1 MTATVSDAERRAAA
15 PKGTASSP
23 PKAPKRRRN
32 RGYAGSGRDAWLLV
46 LPALIPVAAFSVY
59 PLVQG
64 ILLGFTDAEAGL
76 NKVVTFN
83 GIDNY
88 TQLLGN
94 ELFWNSFRI
103 GLIWAFGV
111 TILQFL
117 ASLGLALLLNLDLK
131 LRWLARTLALVPW
144 AMPPVI
150 IAIMWRLMLNPTY
163 GPINGA
169 MKAVG
174 LPGDINWL
182 GDFSTAL
189 PAVIVVG
196 VWAGMPQTTITL
208 LAGLQN
214 VSADLHEAAAIDG
227 ANTWQR
233 FWHITL
239 PALRPV
245 IVAITTL
252 DLIWNFNSFALV
264 YVLTAG
270 GPGGQTMLPMLFAYN
285 EAFRYGNFGYAAA
298 MGNVMVVVIAAFLF
312 FYLRSQARSRLS

>member
-1 MTATVSDAERRAAA
+1 VTTAIARPQRGRR
-15 PKGTASSP
+15 G
-23 PKAPKRRRN
+23 
-32 RGYAGSGRDAWLLV
+32 RGNRDAWLLV
-46 LPALIPVAAFSVY
+46 LPALVPVVAFSVY

-64 ILLGFTDAEAGL
+64 ILLGFTDAKAGL
-76 NKVVTFN
+76 NQAVHFN
-83 GIDNY
+83 GADNY
-88 TQLLGN
+88 ATLLGN
-94 ELFWNSFRI
+94 DLFWSSLRI
-103 GLIWAFGV
+103 GLLWAFGV

-117 ASLGLALLLNLDLK
+117 ASLGLALLLNLDLR

-150 IAIMWRLMLNPTY
+150 IAIMWKLVLNPTY
-163 GPINGA
+163 GPVNVILRS
-169 MKAVG
+169 VG
-174 LPGDINWL
+174 LPGDVNWL
-182 GDFSTAL
+182 GDVATAL

-214 VSADLHEAAAIDG
+214 VSTDLHEAAAIDG
-227 ANTWQR
+227 AGVLQR

-245 IVAITTL
+245 IVAITSL

-270 GPGGQTMLPMLFAYN
+270 GPGGRTMLPMLFAYN

-298 MGNVMVVVIAAFLF
+298 LGNVMVVIIAAFLF
-312 FYLRSQARSRLS
+312 FYLRGQARSRHT

>member
-1 MTATVSDAERRAAA
+1 MTSTVQTQPARMPATPS
-15 PKGTASSP
+15 
-23 PKAPKRRRN
+23 PKRKRKRSSS
-32 RGYAGSGRDAWLLV
+32 GPAGTGGREAWLLV
-46 LPALIPVAAFSVY
+46 LPALIPVVLFSVY
-59 PLVQG
+59 PLMQG
-64 ILLGFTDAEAGL
+64 ILLGFTDAKAGL
-76 NKVVTFN
+76 GAVTTFN
-83 GIDNY
+83 GLDNY
-88 TQLLGN
+88 SRLLGN

-131 LRWLARTLALVPW
+131 LRWIARTLALVPW
-144 AMPPVI
+144 AMPPVV
-150 IAIMWRLMLNPTY
+150 IAIMWRLMLNPSY
-163 GPINGA
+163 GPINNTLEFL
-169 MKAVG
+169 G

-182 GDFSTAL
+182 GNFSTAL

-214 VSADLHEAAAIDG
+214 VPAELHEAAAIDG
-227 ANTWQR
+227 AGVLHR
-233 FWHITL
+233 FWHVTL
-239 PALRPV
+239 PALRP
-245 IVAITTL
+245 IIIAITTL

-264 YVLTAG
+264 FVLTAG

-298 MGNVMVVVIAAFLF
+298 MGNVMVIVISVFLF
-312 FYLRSQARSRLS
+312 LYLRSQSRSRLS

>member
-1 MTATVSDAERRAAA
+1 MTLTTAPLATNPPGDPLPGKGK
-15 PKGTASSP
+15 PK
-23 PKAPKRRRN
+23 KRRR
-32 RGYAGSGRDAWLLV
+32 ASQGRDAWLLM
-46 LPALIPVAAFSVY
+46 LPALIPVVLFSVY
-59 PLVQG
+59 PLAQG

-76 NKVVTFN
+76 NVETNFN
-83 GIDNY
+83 GAENY
-88 TQLLGN
+88 QKLGGN

-103 GLIWAFGV
+103 GLVWAFGV

-131 LRWLARTLALVPW
+131 FRWLARTLALVPW
-144 AMPPVI
+144 AMPPVV

-163 GPINGA
+163 GPVNGGMRA
-169 MKAVG
+169 IG

-214 VSADLHEAAAIDG
+214 VGAELHEAAAIDG
-227 ANTWQR
+227 AGVWQR
-233 FWHITL
+233 FWHVTL
-239 PALRPV
+239 PALRPI

-270 GPGGQTMLPMLFAYN
+270 GPGGETMLPMLFAYN

-298 MGNVMVVVIAAFLF
+298 MGNVMVIVIAVFLF
-312 FYLRSQARSRLS
+312 VYLRGQARSRLS